1 MSNKVEKIGDVMGRA
16 ICVSKPAESSPEC
29 RQKTTQLLNKFGDRK
44 SFLEKVN
51 PDVQTAFARHPE
63 RCYFGDYP
71 TLSELNNAYGR
82 TMASQWLVAQLT
94 NLSEFSGA
102 RDVTAPQL
110 EELSRIVAQE
120 YHWLKITELLLFFY
134 KFKTGS
140 YGRFYGVVDP
150 LVITTALREFLA
162 ERNAAYA
169 RHENAERER
178 LKEEERKAHPPVS
191 REEWLRMK
199 ERKDAQAIQQ
209 TEQGAVA
216 QNRQVLTT

>member
-1 MSNKVEKIGDVMGRA
+1 MSNKEERIDGVMQRA
-16 ICVSKPAESSPEC
+16 LCVSKPAESLPEC
-29 RQKTTQLLNKFGDRK
+29 RQKTMLLLRKYGDRNG
-44 SFLEKVN
+44 FLEKVN

-63 RCYFGDYP
+63 SCYFGDYP

-102 RDVTAPQL
+102 RDVTAHQL

-134 KFKTGS
+134 KFKTGC
-140 YGRFYGVVDP
+140 YGRFYGSVDP
-150 LVITTALREFLA
+150 LAITTALREFVGG
-162 ERNAAYA
+162 RNTAYA
-169 RHENAERER
+169 RHEQEERER
-178 LKEEERKAHPPVS
+178 IEEEERKAHPPVS

-199 ERKDAQAIQQ
+199 EREAAQIAHQ
-209 TEQGAVA
+209 TAETQS
-216 QNRQVLTT
+216 RQVLTT